1 MSFRAPPPDLALGSK
16 DHILGRQRP
25 VCGGVPLLSQIGKSA
40 GQIIDSRNDNTV
52 RADRAAAAAYTGSD
66 RRLPLMALTA
76 PPPDLLFAPGQNL
89 FRRQGQVFGGVPF
102 PCQIGVLGSQ
112 IRFPRPG
119 EPPGAVGAVGV
130 IGGAGIDS
138 RLPDMPLGA
147 PPPNLL
153 RTAVGDLPGRQ
164 RPVFDRVPLSQ
175 QSRVVLLCTV
185 IV

>member
-1 MSFRAPPPDLALGSK
+1 MNDLSRTATRG
-16 DHILGRQRP
+16 HIPGRQRP

-40 GQIIDSRNDNTV
+40 GQIVHSGHDDAV
-52 RADRAAAAAYTGSD
+52 RTDRTAAAAYAGPD
-66 RRLPLMALTA
+66 LRLPLMAPTA
-76 PPPDLLFAPGQNL
+76 PPPDFLFAPGQNL
-89 FRRQGQVFGGVPF
+89 FRRQGKVFGGVPF
-102 PCQIGVLGSQ
+102 SCQIGVLGSQ

-119 EPPGAVGAVGV
+119 KPPGAVGAVGV
-130 IGGAGIDS
+130 VGGAGVDS
-138 RLPDMPLGA
+138 RLPDMSFGT

-175 QSRVVLLCTV
+175 QSRVMLLCAV